1 MYKTKK
7 GDEVTSMDPLD
18 TIIDQILNEKNIA
31 SMDAEVRTQ
40 LAADLKERLLD
51 QINRAVIDALP
62 AEKVTELNALLDA
75 GDPVT
80 DQQLQQLVQDSG
92 LDVQRITTETIL
104 RFRDLY
110 IRPSS
115 QDSEDVRN

>member
-1 MYKTKK
+1 
-7 GDEVTSMDPLD
+7 MDPLD

-31 SMDAEVRTQ
+31 SMDAEVRAQ

-62 AEKVTELNALLDA
+62 AEKVTELDALLDA

-80 DQQLQQLVQDSG
+80 DQQLQQLVQESG
-92 LDVQRITTETIL
+92 VDVQRITTETIL

-110 IRPSS
+110 LRPSS
-115 QDSEDVRN
+115 QDSEDVGN